1 MINSIIA
8 AVSQAL
14 NAEFGDACAV
24 YTEKIV
30 QGLRE
35 PCFFIACINPTNKP
49 FPNKRYFRENQFC
62 LQYFPADT
70 NRAREECNAVA
81 EQLYWCLEYISVA
94 GDLTRGTQMH
104 YEVID
109 DVLHFFVNYDMFVN
123 RLENIPLMAE
133 FSKNVNL
140 KG

>member
-1 MINSIIA
+1 M
-8 AVSQAL
+8 
-14 NAEFGDACAV
+14 
-24 YTEKIV
+24 
-30 QGLRE
+30 
-35 PCFFIACINPTNKP
+35 
-49 FPNKRYFRENQFC
+49 
-62 LQYFPADT
+62 
-70 NRAREECNAVA
+70 A